1 VVLTR
6 ASADYSARAEAA
18 IVGGPRSPVRRVF
31 TTSQLAVYEVP
42 GPTPILTGPGPGRV
56 LRMGESRIVL
66 RVERPGTYRV
76 AVRFSRY
83 WKPSAGCA
91 ARGADGMI
99 RLSVPRASLVRLDFS
114 PDPEAA
120 LEALTGHA
128 ARSCAG

>member
-1 VVLTR
+1 VVLTK

-18 IVGGPRSPVRRVF
+18 IVGGPRSPLLRVF
-31 TTSQLAVYEVP
+31 QTSQLAVYEVP
-42 GPTPILTGPGPGRV
+42 RPTPILTGPGPGQV
-56 LRMGESRIVL
+56 LRMTQSRIVL

-83 WKPSAGCA
+83 WEPSVGCA

-99 RLSVPRASLVRLDFS
+99 RLSVPSASLVRLNFS
-114 PDPEAA
+114 PDPGAA
-120 LEALTGHA
+120 LAALTGHA